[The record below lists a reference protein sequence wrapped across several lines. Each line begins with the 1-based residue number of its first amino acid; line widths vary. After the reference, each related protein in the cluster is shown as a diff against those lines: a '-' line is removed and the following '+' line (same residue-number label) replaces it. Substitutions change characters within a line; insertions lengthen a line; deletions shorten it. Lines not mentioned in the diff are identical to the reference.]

1 MRITE
6 RILCYMLLDSVSVY
20 LLLRYSIFCDIV
32 GMTLSPHDIWW
43 YQTGYKKG
51 IHKCRPK
58 ERQNQIHCIEGKFQF
73 PNPKIFI
80 AVEMLLKK
88 SYSQKAWVWGF
99 RKSLRV
105 EFYSDNTTET
115 SLILK
120 SNKITPKC
128 ENAKWVEIETD
139 INLRSVMQQ

>member
-6 RILCYMLLDSVSVY
+6 PILCYMLDSVSVY
-20 LLLRYSIFCDIV
+20 QLLRYSIFRLIV

-51 IHKCRPK
+51 IHKSRPK
-58 ERQNQIHCIEGKFQF
+58 ESQNQIYCIEAKFHV
-73 PNPKIFI
+73 NPKNLTT
-80 AVEMLLKK
+80 VEMLLKK

-99 RKSLRV
+99 RKSLRGG
-105 EFYSDNTTET
+105 FYSDNTTET

-120 SNKITPKC
+120 SNKKMRKC
-128 ENAKWVEIETD
+128 EIAKWVEIETD
-139 INLRSVMQQ
+139 LNLRSVMQQ